1 MGRLIGIDLGTTNS
15 VVAICDGPQP
25 RILESREIKP
35 QTRSVVGVKK
45 RKGKGK
51 DGEAEILVGEA
62 ALDNWPLAPKDTIVS
77 VKRLMGRAV
86 SDPEVEKVQTWALYS
101 VVEPSDGTKDSVR
114 VVMGAKEYSPIDISA
129 IILKKLKEDAEF
141 RLNDEVSHA
150 VITVPAY
157 FSQVQRDATRKAGI
171 QAGLKVIKILDEP
184 TAAAISFGM
193 DAGDGTPK
201 MMLVYDLGGGTFDI
215 SVLMWA
221 GNVFAPI
228 NLQGD
233 MWLGGD
239 NFDQVL
245 VDHVVKYVKQEY
257 DIDPTS
263 NMRFMVELK
272 KAAQKTKESLGPNRK
287 VDLVVAGALQDS
299 SGDLIDIEIEITRE
313 VYERMI
319 RGLVDRTVS
328 LTKKALADSKTTPD
342 QIDFVLMAGNS
353 TGIPLVQQAME
364 ELFGA
369 SKVMRKVHPKH
380 CVALG
385 AAILAARIGPN
396 VVCSAPVRGAGGR
409 ECGHVNK
416 DGATVCAGCGASLA
430 GRVGAGAA
438 AAADEGPSL
447 QIGGIAPFH
456 YGTQSAGDKF
466 NLYIE
471 KGEPYPTES
480 PKTQT
485 FTTRIPNARM
495 ISIPVYGGEDL
506 DHASRNEKQGE
517 AFAVLPPGLPQGAA
531 ILIRLSL
538 DSDGIFE
545 VDAHL
550 DDGTDL
556 HPWVVTGGNDAKAIE
571 VIQGV
576 EQALGEAGQHLSP
589 QDMGSLEGA
598 RNEAFD
604 AMKKGDFDGA
614 IDKAKRMNRIIDE
627 AEPEAPDMLANVI
640 GYMEFI
646 LHEYAWAIDPNQ
658 AYRLNNLVEEAKR
671 ALESGTAK
679 QKEEKAQ
686 AIVAQTER
694 LPQIIQVFV
703 GVKMAIRA
711 RIHPNDPA
719 IAMNLEE
726 ELEEVENAFKSRN
739 RMAESKLTAFLA
751 KLQKE
756 IAKIQPAGMRCHNGH
771 PVPAGQRNCP
781 VCKEDTWLV
790 DAKGAATSTTGGFRR
805 K

>member
-15 VVAICDGPQP
+15 VVAVCDPQP
-25 RILESREIKP
+25 HILENREAKA
-35 QTRSVVGVKK
+35 QTRSVVGLKK
-45 RKGKGK
+45 RKAKAAG
-51 DGEAEILVGEA
+51 DGEDFLVGEA
-62 ALDNWPLAPKDTIVS
+62 AIDNWPLAPKDTIVS

-86 SDPEVEKVQTWALYS
+86 SDPEVEKVRDWALYS
-101 VVEPSDGTKDSVR
+101 VVEPCDGTKDGVR
-114 VVMGAKEYSPIDISA
+114 VVLGQKEYSPIEISA
-129 IILKKLKEDAEF
+129 MILRKLKEDAAF

-157 FSQVQRDATRKAGI
+157 FSQVQRDATRKAAI
-171 QAGLKVIKILDEP
+171 LAGLKVIKIVDEP

-201 MMLVYDLGGGTFDI
+201 MLLVYDLGGGTFDI

-245 VDHVVKYVKQEY
+245 IDHVVKYVKQEH

-272 KAAQKTKESLGPNRK
+272 KAAQKTKESLGSNRK
-287 VDLVVAGALQDS
+287 VDLVVAGALQDR
-299 SGDLIDIEIEITRE
+299 SGDLIDVEME
-313 VYERMI
+313 VTQELYERMI
-319 RGLVDRTVS
+319 RGLVDKTVN

-342 QIDFVLMAGNS
+342 QIDYVLMAGNS

-364 ELFGA
+364 ELFGTK
-369 SKVMRKVHPKH
+369 KVMRKVHPKH

-396 VVCSAPVRGAGGR
+396 VVCSAPVPGTRGV

-416 DGATVCAGCGASLA
+416 EGAEACVKCGAKLEA
-430 GRVGAGAA
+430 CAVAQAAGAA
-438 AAADEGPSL
+438 LSL

-456 YGTQSAGDKF
+456 YGTQSRGDRF
-466 NLYIE
+466 NIYIE
-471 KGEPYPTES
+471 KGEPYPTETAKMQS
-480 PKTQT
+480 FATQ
-485 FTTRIPNARM
+485 FPNQRM
-495 ISIPVYGGEDL
+495 ISIPVYGGEDPE
-506 DHASRNEKQGE
+506 HASRNEKQGE
-517 AFAVLPPGLPQGAA
+517 AFAVLPPGLPQNTP

-545 VDAHL
+545 VAAHL
-550 DDGTDL
+550 DDGTNL
-556 HPWVVTGGNDAKAIE
+556 HPWIVKGGNDAKAIE
-571 VIQGV
+571 VIQSV
-576 EQALGEAGQHLSP
+576 EKALGEATQRLSP
-589 QDMGSLEGA
+589 DDMGSLEGA
-598 RNEAFD
+598 RNQAFD
-604 AMKKGDFDGA
+604 AMKQGDFDSA
-614 IDKAKRMNRIIDE
+614 IDKAERMNRIIEE
-627 AEPEAPDMLANVI
+627 AKPETASLLENVV
-640 GYMEFI
+640 GYLEFV

-658 AYRLNNLVEEAKR
+658 AYRLNNLLEEGRR
-671 ALESGTAK
+671 ALEKGTPK
-679 QKEEKAQ
+679 QKEEKTQ

-711 RIHPNDPA
+711 RIQPSDPVL
-719 IAMNLEE
+719 AMNLED
-726 ELEEVENAFKSRN
+726 ELEQVERAFKSRD
-739 RMAESKLTAFLA
+739 RVAESKLAGFLA

-756 IAKIQPAGMRCHNGH
+756 IAQVQPGGMKCHNGH
-771 PVPAGQRNCP
+771 PVPAGQRYCP

-790 DAKGAATSTTGGFRR
+790 DAKGAATSSTSGFLR
-805 K
+805 KK